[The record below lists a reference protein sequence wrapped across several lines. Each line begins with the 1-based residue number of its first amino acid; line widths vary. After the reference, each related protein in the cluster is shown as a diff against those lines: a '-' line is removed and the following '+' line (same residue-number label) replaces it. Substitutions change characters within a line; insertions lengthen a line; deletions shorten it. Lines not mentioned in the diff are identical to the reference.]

1 MSHIPMVAV
10 PAGVRVYDS
19 GPDYF
24 DRFTVIFQDGA
35 LYTMSTNALSDRGIC
50 RFEGMQNEVPL
61 DSQAKMV
68 EFIPVHVAERIKML
82 EV

>member
-1 MSHIPMVAV
+1 MAHIPMVAV
-10 PAGVRVYDS
+10 PDGVRVYDS

-24 DRFTVIFQDGA
+24 DRFTVIFKDGA

-50 RFEGMQNEVPL
+50 RFEGMQNEVPR
-61 DSQAKMV
+61 DPKAKMV
-68 EFIPVHVAERIKML
+68 EFVPAHVAERIKLL